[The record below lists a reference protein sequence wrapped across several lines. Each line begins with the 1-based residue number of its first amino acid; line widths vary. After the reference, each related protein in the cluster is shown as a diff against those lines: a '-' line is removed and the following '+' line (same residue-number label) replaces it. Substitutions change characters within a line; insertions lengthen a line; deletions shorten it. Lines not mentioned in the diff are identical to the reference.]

1 VNPAKIVTAGNFTV
15 FLGQNSLW
23 MMMMMIVMMMGG

>member
-15 FLGQNSLW
+15 FLGQNSLG
-23 MMMMMIVMMMGG
+23 MMMMIVMMMGG